1 MLASI
6 EISMYPLQE
15 QYCQPILD
23 FIASLEQHESI
34 RIEKNAMST
43 QIFGDYRILMA
54 ALTEDIEQ
62 VLQQNPKTIFVLK
75 LLGTDRSKA
84 DIEHCGDH

>member
-6 EISMYPLQE
+6 DISMYPLQE

-43 QIFGDYRILMA
+43 QIFGDYRTLMT
-54 ALTEDIEQ
+54 ALTDDIEQ
-62 VLQQNPKTIFVLK
+62 VLQNNPKTIFVLK